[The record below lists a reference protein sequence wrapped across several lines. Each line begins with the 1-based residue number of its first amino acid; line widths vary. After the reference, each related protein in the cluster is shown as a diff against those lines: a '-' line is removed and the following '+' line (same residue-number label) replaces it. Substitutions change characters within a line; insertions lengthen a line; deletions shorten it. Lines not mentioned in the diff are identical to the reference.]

1 MTIIVKFIA
10 LTSVVILCSAPVHGQ
25 DKKEI
30 PIRSYKD
37 VLALFD
43 KLNYTPAA
51 WKSGVREIPR
61 VYLSDIPETW
71 GKTGSKQVTVQ
82 DKKRIFFR
90 IMGPLVLRAN
100 ELVLQERTQLQAQIE
115 KGARSGGRSD
125 ELASL
130 AAKYRIDMKGDKP
143 DAGALEEL
151 MQRVD
156 IVPASLALAQ
166 GAEESGWGTSRFAHL
181 GNAVFG
187 QWTWGG
193 DGITPKEQRSGKGN
207 YKIAAYDSP
216 LDSVKAYILNINTNA
231 AYADLRKRRAAMRA
245 AGESISGWK
254 LAETLTRYSERG
266 PAYVESLHAL
276 MRINHLQPTDK
287 AFLSDGPIYVLRPV
301 GEGAK

>member
-1 MTIIVKFIA
+1 MTIVVRVIA
-10 LTSVVILCSAPVHGQ
+10 LMSVVTLCSAPVYGQ
-25 DKKEI
+25 DKKDI

-37 VLALFD
+37 VLTLFE
-43 KLNYTPAA
+43 KLNYTPEA
-51 WKSGVREIPR
+51 WKAGIREIPR

-90 IMGPLVLRAN
+90 VMGPLVLRAN
-100 ELVLQERTQLQAQIE
+100 ELVLQERKQLLAQIE
-115 KGARSGGRSD
+115 NAGRSGGGTD
-125 ELASL
+125 ALANL
-130 AAKYRIDMKGDKP
+130 AKKYRIDIDGDKP
-143 DAGALEEL
+143 DADALEAL
-151 MQRVD
+151 RQRVD

-193 DGITPKEQRSGKGN
+193 DGITPKEQRAGKGN
-207 YKIAAYDSP
+207 YKIAAYDTP

-245 AGESISGWK
+245 TGDPISGWK
-254 LAETLTRYSERG
+254 LAETLTGYSERG
-266 PAYVESLHAL
+266 QAYVDGLHTL
-276 MRINHLQPTDK
+276 MRINHLGPTDK
-287 AFLSDGPIYVLRPV
+287 AVLSDGPIYVLHPV